1 MTITA
6 LPTPVPTRQDSANFS
21 DRADAFLAAL
31 PAFATEANAL
41 AIEVNG
47 YKTSATA
54 SAGAASASATAA
66 NAIVNVALWSAATNY
81 SVGQAVYS
89 PTSFLTYRRK
99 IAGTTATDPATDTTN
114 WTQVTGTGNVTSNV
128 SGFIGIGIADALE
141 DLHIKSATLPAVLY
155 ENTTGA
161 ANAKYWRTYASAT
174 QFVLDARND
183 LLNAS
188 SNAYIAYRVGLD
200 VASHNWYTYGASRLS
215 VAGGIVIIENGS
227 PLATTSASK
236 GLQLK
241 FDNTLNVG
249 YIQATQ
255 AAVGDFDIGIGVG
268 GKQVYLD
275 VDSSRVAI
283 NTNDAQAQL
292 DVYSNVT
299 SVENWNLLRLRTN
312 GSGSLT
318 VNHVG
323 VLNNFADGAAVG
335 DIVVRTELN
344 SLLLASNSGRITL
357 GSHSQKRFEI
367 TVDGAITT
375 FVATGVTNTFIQRVN
390 NVSIS
395 SFSSTGTNTNIS
407 NLGSGTINFNTGGS
421 TRVSIDNAGVML
433 YNSAEVGYCGVPLTS
448 TGAATATRTIRG
460 QGYLATGNITINNSV
475 FQAGDVFTIVNNTAS
490 AITVVQGTITTMR
503 LAGTTTTGTRTIAPY
518 GTAVVFFTTATEC
531 RVSGAGVS

>member
-41 AIEVNG
+41 AVEVNG

-54 SAGAASASATAA
+54 SAGSASASATAA
-66 NAIVNVALWSAATNY
+66 NAIVNVTLWNAGTNY
-81 SVGQAVYS
+81 SVGTAVYS

-141 DLHIKSATLPAVLY
+141 DLHIKSATSPAVLY

-174 QFVLDARND
+174 QFVIDTRND
-183 LLNAS
+183 LLNAGA
-188 SNAYIAYRVGLD
+188 NAYIIGRSGVD
-200 VASHNWYTYGASRLS
+200 VATHDFFTYGSQRLS
-215 VAGGIVIIENGS
+215 ISNSIVVVRNG
-227 PLATTSASK
+227 PVIGTKSALK
-236 GLQLK
+236 GVQIK
-241 FDNTLNVG
+241 FDSTNNIG
-249 YIQATQ
+249 YIESTQ
-255 AAVGDFDIGIGVG
+255 SGVGNFDLGIGVNG
-268 GKQVYLD
+268 QQIYLP
-275 VDSSRVAI
+275 VTSSRVGI

-292 DVYSNVT
+292 DVYSDVVST
-299 SVENWNLLRLRTN
+299 TNWNMLRLRTN

-323 VLNNFADGAAVG
+323 VVNNFADGSAVG

-344 SLLLASNSGRITL
+344 SLVLASNSGRITL
-357 GSHSQKRFEI
+357 GTHTQKRLEI
-367 TVDGAITT
+367 TTDGSLTT
-375 FVATGVTNTFIQRVN
+375 FTATGVTNVFNQRVN
-390 NVSIS
+390 AVSITQIS
-395 SFSSTGTNTNIS
+395 SSGTTTTIANAA
-407 NLGSGTINFNTGGS
+407 SGTINIATGGS

-433 YNSAEVGYCGVPLTS
+433 YNSSEVGFCGIPLTS
-448 TGAATATRTIRG
+448 TGATTATRTIRG
-460 QGYLATGNITINNSV
+460 KGYLATGNITINNSV
-475 FQAGDVFTIVNNTAS
+475 FQAGDVFTIVNNNATS
-490 AITVVQGTITTMR
+490 ITVTQGTITTMR
-503 LAGTTTTGTRTIAPY
+503 LAGTTTTGSRTIAPY
-518 GTAVVFFTTATEC
+518 GSAVVFFTTATEC